1 MISEFLNQIIELI
14 EKKIGLKPKSVSFLI
29 WEWVLKE
36 RMKLCNLSTY
46 EDYYKRLQMS
56 PHEVQELVE
65 LIVVP
70 ETWFFRDKS
79 VFEFLTSLIHEKK
92 IQNGPLKV
100 LSVACSTGEEP
111 YSIAMTLLAAGLAPK
126 DFMVDA
132 LDISKKSLTKAEIGI
147 YGKNSFRGK
156 ELDYRDVYFD
166 HTSEGYAIKEDVKQH
181 VHFYFGN
188 ILDKTPFDAH
198 SYPLIFCRNV
208 LIYLDTVAQE
218 RTFKQLKSFL
228 APGGYLIVG
237 PAEMQIARNA
247 GFEPVHFPRAYA
259 FTLEQ
264 KEEKPV
270 EEKPRPI
277 QAKGTRQ
284 RLLQKLCAP
293 FAFADLPPSAEA
305 PAMIQV
311 APSIQGSDTKTLML
325 EEALKL
331 ANGGFFEEASSVCFK
346 FMHQYGANPDIY
358 YLLGLI
364 QHAIGDE
371 VKAEEFFHKTVY
383 LRPSHYEA
391 LVYLALL
398 HEKKGEF
405 NKAELFRKRAQKNL

>member
-1 MISEFLNQIIELI
+1 MISEFLNPIIELI
-14 EKKIGLKPKSVSFLI
+14 EQKIGLKPKSVSFLI

-36 RMKLCNLSTY
+36 RMTLCNLSTY
-46 EDYYKRLQMS
+46 EDYYKRLQMC

-79 VFEFLTSLIHEKK
+79 AFEFLTSLINEKK
-92 IQNGPLKV
+92 MQARPLKI

-111 YSIAMTLLAAGLAPK
+111 YTIAMTLLGAGLKRK

-147 YGKNSFRGK
+147 YVKNSFRGK

-166 HTSEGYAIKEDVKQH
+166 RTNEGYAIKDHVKQH

-198 SYPLIFCRNV
+198 SYSLIFCRNV
-208 LIYLDTVAQE
+208 LIYLDAKAQK
-218 RTFKQLKSFL
+218 RTFKQLKSLL
-228 APGGYLIVG
+228 APNGYLLVG

-247 GFEPVHFPRAYA
+247 GFEAVHFPRAYA

-264 KEEKPV
+264 KKEKSEEENLRHAHV
-270 EEKPRPI
+270 
-277 QAKGTRQ
+277 KGTRQ

-293 FAFADLPPSAEA
+293 FAFADLPPSEES

-311 APSIQGSDTKTLML
+311 TPPLQGSDTKTLML

-331 ANGGFFEEASSVCFK
+331 ANGGFFEEASRVCFK
-346 FMHQYGANPDIY
+346 FMNQYGASPDVY